1 MLLLLPLPRP
11 RLACS
16 GQTIDALETDTHSSL
31 SQCGDKLLLY
41 PLYTR
46 LANGMMNYGTAST
59 DKLPPESLSLH
70 LPRSPLC
77 LPACLRV
84 YLSMWLSS
92 CLPLCLS
99 TSDLT

>member
-1 MLLLLPLPRP
+1 MNAPAPAP
-11 RLACS
+11 ATPPARLACS

-59 DKLPPESLSLH
+59 DKLPPESLSLP
-70 LPRSPLC
+70 LPFPSLPAS
-77 LPACLRV
+77 LPACLSIHV
-84 YLSMWLSS
+84 AVQLSPSLS
-92 CLPLCLS
+92 LYF
-99 TSDLT
+99 